1 MPHAKGWVH
10 ALSRALKAGREAARR
25 PAGWLRRRRSVVA
38 HQFLRGASYA
48 AGTTVVGLAA
58 WWVKSRY
65 GS

>member
-1 MPHAKGWVH
+1 MHAKRWVQ
-10 ALSRALKAGREAARR
+10 ALSRALKVGWEAVRR
-25 PAGWLRRRRSVVA
+25 PAGWLNRRRAVVA

-58 WWVKSRY
+58 WWIQSRY